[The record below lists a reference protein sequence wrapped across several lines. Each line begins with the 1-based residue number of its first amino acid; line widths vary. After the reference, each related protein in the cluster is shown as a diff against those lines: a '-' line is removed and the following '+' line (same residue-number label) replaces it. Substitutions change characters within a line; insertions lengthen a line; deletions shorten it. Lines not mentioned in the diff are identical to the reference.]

1 MISKNKD
8 KGFTFIELIL
18 YMAILGI
25 FMVAVMTLIST
36 TVASHKKQSSRQK
49 LQSQATETYDSI
61 ADILMGASDIK
72 IDGTAYVQT
81 GTSFTQ
87 VTGSFIVPEDTYV
100 KSAGSGSTLRKQG
113 GVADVIQDIV
123 SDSGVIKKKS
133 NSYDIA
139 DVKPF
144 GGAGASE
151 DVHTF
156 IDADYL
162 WIQYS
167 SELDKTAFCTIT
179 YSKTDKKLYVFR
191 QEMSDETLNQ
201 AKQDLKSSDSA
212 KVNQAQAVLSSCTK
226 YVDASSKKG
235 TVLANNVKSF
245 QLQVNPA
252 DNSVA
257 VIIGFEDTKTKETYK
272 VTSVVGLRNSFVLK
286 KHECCLLYT
295 SDAADEL

>member
-1 MISKNKD
+1 MICRNKD
-8 KGFTFIELIL
+8 KGFTFIEIIL

-25 FMVAVMTLIST
+25 FMVAVMSLIST

-49 LQSQATETYDSI
+49 LQSQATETYDAI

-81 GTSFTQ
+81 ETSFTQ

-162 WIQYS
+162 WVQYS

-286 KHECCLLYT
+286 KHEW
-295 SDAADEL
+295 D

>member
-1 MISKNKD
+1 MICRNKD

-25 FMVAVMTLIST
+25 FMVAVMSLIST

-49 LQSQATETYDSI
+49 LQSQATETYDAI

-162 WIQYS
+162 WVQYS

-212 KVNQAQAVLSSCTK
+212 KVNQAQAVLSLCTK

-286 KHECCLLYT
+286 KHEW
-295 SDAADEL
+295 D

>member
-1 MISKNKD
+1 MICRNKD

-25 FMVAVMTLIST
+25 FMVAVMSLIST

-49 LQSQATETYDSI
+49 LQSQATETYDAI

-162 WIQYS
+162 WVQYS
-167 SELDKTAFCTIT
+167 SELDRTAFCTIT

-286 KHECCLLYT
+286 KHEW
-295 SDAADEL
+295 D

>member
-1 MISKNKD
+1 MICRNKD

-25 FMVAVMTLIST
+25 FMVAVMPLIST

-49 LQSQATETYDSI
+49 LQSQATETYDAI

-162 WIQYS
+162 WVQYS

-286 KHECCLLYT
+286 KHEW
-295 SDAADEL
+295 D

>member
-1 MISKNKD
+1 MICRNKD

-25 FMVAVMTLIST
+25 FMVAVMSLIST

-49 LQSQATETYDSI
+49 LQSQATETYDAI

-151 DVHTF
+151 DLHTF

-162 WIQYS
+162 WVQYS

-286 KHECCLLYT
+286 KHEW
-295 SDAADEL
+295 D

>member
-1 MISKNKD
+1 MICRNKD

-25 FMVAVMTLIST
+25 FMVAVMSLIST

-49 LQSQATETYDSI
+49 LQSQATETYDAI

-100 KSAGSGSTLRKQG
+100 KSAGSGSTLCKQG

-162 WIQYS
+162 WVQYS

-286 KHECCLLYT
+286 KHEW
-295 SDAADEL
+295 D

>member
-191 QEMSDETLNQ
+191 QEMREETLNQ

-286 KHECCLLYT
+286 KHEW
-295 SDAADEL
+295 D

>member
-1 MISKNKD
+1 MICRNKD

-25 FMVAVMTLIST
+25 FMVAVMSLIST

-49 LQSQATETYDSI
+49 LQSQATETYDAI

-162 WIQYS
+162 WVQYS

-226 YVDASSKKG
+226 YVDANSKKG

-286 KHECCLLYT
+286 KHEW
-295 SDAADEL
+295 D

>member
-1 MISKNKD
+1 MICRNKD

-18 YMAILGI
+18 YMATLGI
-25 FMVAVMTLIST
+25 FMVAVMSLIST

-49 LQSQATETYDSI
+49 LQSQATETYDAI

-162 WIQYS
+162 WVQYS

-286 KHECCLLYT
+286 KHEW
-295 SDAADEL
+295 D

>member
-1 MISKNKD
+1 MICRNKD

-18 YMAILGI
+18 YMALLGI
-25 FMVAVMTLIST
+25 FMVAVMSLIST

-49 LQSQATETYDSI
+49 LQSQATETYDAI

-162 WIQYS
+162 WVQYS

-286 KHECCLLYT
+286 KHEW
-295 SDAADEL
+295 D

>member
-1 MISKNKD
+1 MICRNKD

-25 FMVAVMTLIST
+25 FMVAVMSLIST

-49 LQSQATETYDSI
+49 LQSQATETYDAI

-162 WIQYS
+162 WVQYS

-286 KHECCLLYT
+286 KHER
-295 SDAADEL
+295 D

>member
-1 MISKNKD
+1 MICRNKD

-25 FMVAVMTLIST
+25 FMVAVMSLIST

-49 LQSQATETYDSI
+49 LQSQATETYDAI

-87 VTGSFIVPEDTYV
+87 VTGSFIVPDDTYI
-100 KSAGSGSTLRKQG
+100 KTNGTGSTLRTAG
-113 GVADVIQDIV
+113 GVAEVVQNIV
-123 SDSGVIKKKS
+123 SGSGVLQKKS
-133 NSYDIA
+133 KCYDIA
-139 DVKPF
+139 DIKTF
-144 GGAGASE
+144 GGVDASKDE
-151 DVHTF
+151 QTF

-162 WIQYS
+162 WVQYS
-167 SELDKTAFCTIT
+167 SELDKTAFCTIK
-179 YSKTDKKLYVFR
+179 YSKTDKKLYISR
-191 QEMSDETLNQ
+191 QEMSDEDIAK

-286 KHECCLLYT
+286 KHEW
-295 SDAADEL
+295 D

>member
-1 MISKNKD
+1 MICRNKD

-25 FMVAVMTLIST
+25 FMVAVMSLIST

-49 LQSQATETYDSI
+49 LQSQATETYDAI

-162 WIQYS
+162 WVQYS

-257 VIIGFEDTKTKETYK
+257 VIIGFEDTKTKEIYK

-286 KHECCLLYT
+286 KHEW
-295 SDAADEL
+295 D

>member
-1 MISKNKD
+1 MICRNKD

-25 FMVAVMTLIST
+25 FMVAVMSLIST

-49 LQSQATETYDSI
+49 LQSQATETYDAI

-162 WIQYS
+162 WVQYS

-245 QLQVNPA
+245 QFQVNPA

-286 KHECCLLYT
+286 KHEW
-295 SDAADEL
+295 D

>member
-1 MISKNKD
+1 MICRNKD

-25 FMVAVMTLIST
+25 FMVAVMSLIST

-49 LQSQATETYDSI
+49 LQSQATETYDAI
-61 ADILMGASDIK
+61 ADILMGASDIR

-162 WIQYS
+162 WVQYS

-286 KHECCLLYT
+286 KHEW
-295 SDAADEL
+295 D

>member
-1 MISKNKD
+1 MICRNKD

-25 FMVAVMTLIST
+25 FMVAVMSLIST

-49 LQSQATETYDSI
+49 LQSQATETYDAI

-144 GGAGASE
+144 GGDGASE

-162 WIQYS
+162 WVQYS

-286 KHECCLLYT
+286 KHEW
-295 SDAADEL
+295 D

>member
-1 MISKNKD
+1 MMCRKKD
-8 KGFTFIELIL
+8 KGVTFIELIL

-25 FMVAVMTLIST
+25 FMVAVMSLIST

-49 LQSQATETYDSI
+49 LQSQATETYDAI

-100 KSAGSGSTLRKQG
+100 NSAGSGSTLRKQG

-162 WIQYS
+162 WVQYS

-286 KHECCLLYT
+286 KHEW
-295 SDAADEL
+295 D

>member
-1 MISKNKD
+1 MICRNKD

-25 FMVAVMTLIST
+25 FMVAVMSLIST

-162 WIQYS
+162 WVQYS

-235 TVLANNVKSF
+235 TVLANNVESF

-286 KHECCLLYT
+286 KHEW
-295 SDAADEL
+295 D

>member
-1 MISKNKD
+1 MICRNKD

-25 FMVAVMTLIST
+25 FMVAVMSLIST

-49 LQSQATETYDSI
+49 LQSQATETYDAI

-72 IDGTAYVQT
+72 IEGTAYVQT

-162 WIQYS
+162 WVQYS

-191 QEMSDETLNQ
+191 REMSDETLNQ

-286 KHECCLLYT
+286 KHEW
-295 SDAADEL
+295 D

>member
-1 MISKNKD
+1 MICRNKD

-25 FMVAVMTLIST
+25 FMVAVMSLIST

-49 LQSQATETYDSI
+49 LQSQATETYDAI

-162 WIQYS
+162 WVQYS

-286 KHECCLLYT
+286 KHEW
-295 SDAADEL
+295 D

>member
-1 MISKNKD
+1 MICRNKD

-25 FMVAVMTLIST
+25 FMVAVMSLIST

-49 LQSQATETYDSI
+49 LQSQATETYDAI

-162 WIQYS
+162 WVQYS

-201 AKQDLKSSDSA
+201 AKQDLKSSDST

-286 KHECCLLYT
+286 KHEW
-295 SDAADEL
+295 D

>member
-1 MISKNKD
+1 MICRNKD

-25 FMVAVMTLIST
+25 FMVAVMSLIST

-49 LQSQATETYDSI
+49 LQSQATETYDAI

-72 IDGTAYVQT
+72 IVGTAYVQT

-162 WIQYS
+162 WVQYS

-286 KHECCLLYT
+286 KHEW
-295 SDAADEL
+295 D

>member
-1 MISKNKD
+1 MICRNKD

-25 FMVAVMTLIST
+25 FMVAVMSLIST

-49 LQSQATETYDSI
+49 LQSQATETYDAI

-162 WIQYS
+162 WVQYS

-201 AKQDLKSSDSA
+201 AKQDLKGSDSA

-286 KHECCLLYT
+286 KHEW
-295 SDAADEL
+295 D

>member
-1 MISKNKD
+1 MICRNKD

-25 FMVAVMTLIST
+25 FMVAVMSLIST

-49 LQSQATETYDSI
+49 LQSQATETYDAI

-113 GVADVIQDIV
+113 GVADVIQNIV

-162 WIQYS
+162 WVQYS

-286 KHECCLLYT
+286 KHEW
-295 SDAADEL
+295 D

>member
-1 MISKNKD
+1 MICRNKD

-25 FMVAVMTLIST
+25 FMVAVMSLIST

-49 LQSQATETYDSI
+49 LQSQATETYDAI

-162 WIQYS
+162 WVQYS

-272 VTSVVGLRNSFVLK
+272 VTSVVGLRNS
-286 KHECCLLYT
+286 
-295 SDAADEL
+295 

>member
-1 MISKNKD
+1 MISRNKD

-25 FMVAVMTLIST
+25 FMVAVMSLIST

-49 LQSQATETYDSI
+49 LQSQATETYDAI

-87 VTGSFIVPEDTYV
+87 VTGSFNVPEDTYV

-162 WIQYS
+162 WVQYS

-286 KHECCLLYT
+286 KHEW
-295 SDAADEL
+295 D

>member
-1 MISKNKD
+1 MICRNKD

-25 FMVAVMTLIST
+25 FMVAVMSLIST

-49 LQSQATETYDSI
+49 LQSQATETYDAI

-72 IDGTAYVQT
+72 MDGTAYVQT

-162 WIQYS
+162 WVQYS

-201 AKQDLKSSDSA
+201 AKPDLKSSDSA

-286 KHECCLLYT
+286 KHEW
-295 SDAADEL
+295 D

>member
-1 MISKNKD
+1 MICRNKD

-25 FMVAVMTLIST
+25 FMVAVMSLIST

-49 LQSQATETYDSI
+49 LQSQATETYDAI

-72 IDGTAYVQT
+72 IDGTAYAQT
-81 GTSFTQ
+81 ETSFTQ

-162 WIQYS
+162 WVQYS

-286 KHECCLLYT
+286 KHEW
-295 SDAADEL
+295 D

>member
-1 MISKNKD
+1 MICRNKD

-25 FMVAVMTLIST
+25 FMVAVMSLIST

-49 LQSQATETYDSI
+49 LQSQATETYDAI

-81 GTSFTQ
+81 RTSFTQ

-162 WIQYS
+162 WVQYS

-286 KHECCLLYT
+286 KHEW
-295 SDAADEL
+295 D

>member
-1 MISKNKD
+1 MICRNKD

-25 FMVAVMTLIST
+25 FMVAVMSLIST

-49 LQSQATETYDSI
+49 LQSQATETYDAI
-61 ADILMGASDIK
+61 ADILMGASNIK

-162 WIQYS
+162 WVQYS

-286 KHECCLLYT
+286 KHEW
-295 SDAADEL
+295 D

>member
-1 MISKNKD
+1 MICRNKD

-25 FMVAVMTLIST
+25 FMVAVMSLIST

-49 LQSQATETYDSI
+49 LQSQATETYDAI

-162 WIQYS
+162 WVQYS

-235 TVLANNVKSF
+235 TVLANNVESF
-245 QLQVNPA
+245 QLQVNPV

-286 KHECCLLYT
+286 KHEW
-295 SDAADEL
+295 D

>member
-25 FMVAVMTLIST
+25 FMVAVMSLIST

-162 WIQYS
+162 WVQYS

-286 KHECCLLYT
+286 KHEW
-295 SDAADEL
+295 D

>member
-1 MISKNKD
+1 MICRNKD

-25 FMVAVMTLIST
+25 FMVAVMSLIST

-49 LQSQATETYDSI
+49 LQSQATETYDAI

-87 VTGSFIVPEDTYV
+87 VTGSFIVPDDTYV

-162 WIQYS
+162 WVQYS

-286 KHECCLLYT
+286 KHEW
-295 SDAADEL
+295 D

>member
-212 KVNQAQAVLSSCTK
+212 KVNQAQAVLSSCTQ

-286 KHECCLLYT
+286 KHEW
-295 SDAADEL
+295 D

>member
-245 QLQVNPA
+245 QLQVNPV

-286 KHECCLLYT
+286 KHEW
-295 SDAADEL
+295 D